1 MTALPPYDA
10 VVLAGGAA
18 TRLGGVDK
26 PALPVGG
33 RALLD
38 RVLRAVDSAERRIVV
53 GPQRATEVPVTWCRE
68 EPPGGGP
75 AAGVAAALPLVRA
88 PWVALLAGDLPF
100 VRGGDL
106 VALRAGALGHD
117 GAVLVDDAGARQWLL
132 GVWSREAI
140 RRCTWAAGG
149 SMRRQL
155 GGLDVVELRAPD
167 RADAPWLDCDT
178 TDDLQRARGLV

>member
-33 RALLD
+33 RTLLD
-38 RVLRAVDSAERRIVV
+38 RVLQAAGSAERRIVV
-53 GPQRATEVPVTWCRE
+53 GPQRPTEAPVTWCRE
-68 EPPGGGP
+68 QPPGGGP
-75 AAGVAAALPLVRA
+75 AAAVAAALPLVRA

-155 GGLDVVELRAPD
+155 GGLDVVELRAAD